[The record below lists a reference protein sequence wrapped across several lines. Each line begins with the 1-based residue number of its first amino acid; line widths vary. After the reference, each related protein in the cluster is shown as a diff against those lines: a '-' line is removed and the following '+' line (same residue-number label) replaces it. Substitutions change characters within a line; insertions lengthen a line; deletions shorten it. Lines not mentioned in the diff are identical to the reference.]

1 VNPEISIKVQ
11 INRVV
16 NLLLWLSTC
25 LMTATGFMLAFRL
38 PPGSR
43 GGGGLTAWGWS
54 RHEWGDLHLRN
65 GYVFLI
71 LVILHLILHWRW
83 FWCMTSKWFKIFFL
97 AGLIAGLLV
106 VGAGWLIPVE
116 HTSEDGH
123 RQGSGQGHGHE
134 RGNYVKPSV
143 K

>member
-1 VNPEISIKVQ
+1 VTLEISIKAQ

-54 RHEWGDLHLRN
+54 RHEWGNLHLRN

-83 FWCMTSKWFKIFFL
+83 FWGMTSNRFKSLFL
-97 AGLIAGLLV
+97 AGLIGGLLAV
-106 VGAGWLIPVE
+106 AAVWLIPVE
-116 HTSEDGH
+116 RDPGNDT
-123 RQGSGQGHGHE
+123 GHGHR
-134 RGNYVKPSV
+134 RGHFINRNAK
-143 K
+143 